1 MVKYREIL
9 RLIAMGVSQESVAFS
24 CGCAQSTV
32 SDVIRAARARG
43 LSWPLP
49 EEMDD
54 AAIRSVIYPKRSR
67 KATDKAAIDF
77 EHVARELGRRG
88 MTLSLL
94 WNEYCDSAVSRGEE
108 PYMYSAF
115 CREYRKWA
123 QAHDVRMRIDHRPAE
138 TIQVDWVGDTAE
150 VVDPDTGE
158 LLRVY
163 VFAGCLPY
171 SNYLFAE
178 GFYRTDEQAW
188 IDAHAHMF
196 SFFGGATPVLVPDN
210 CKTAVSKN
218 TKEALIVNEQYRR
231 MSEHYGC
238 AVVPARVRR
247 PRDKASVEMG
257 VGLIERQA
265 MLALRGRRFM
275 SLGEFNSALA
285 DQVAA
290 INSRPFQRRD
300 GSRESIFLAQEKPLL
315 IPLPATPYEMTARK
329 ELTVNFNCRVRF
341 DGTWYSVPFEFV
353 KRAVT
358 VAATARTVSVM
369 ADGRRI
375 AIHGRARRRGEYR
388 TNPDHMPD
396 AHRDYAEWNGERF
409 RSWAAAVGDA
419 TAEVIGAILASRKIE
434 QQSYRSCRAVL
445 APERA
450 YGGDLLEE
458 ACQKALLR
466 TSRPS
471 CKTVKGT
478 ISALSREAGRAD
490 ESAGAYLRG
499 QDYYRRIEG
508 DCRGAEGG
516 GER

>member
-9 RLIAMGVSQESVAFS
+9 RLVAMGGEP
-24 CGCAQSTV
+24 G
-32 SDVIRAARARG
+32 
-43 LSWPLP
+43 
-49 EEMDD
+49 
-54 AAIRSVIYPKRSR
+54 KRR
-67 KATDKAAIDF
+67 
-77 EHVARELGRRG
+77 VLLRVRG
-88 MTLSLL
+88 MTPSLL
-94 WNEYCDSAVSRGEE
+94 WNEYCDAAVSRGEE

-115 CREYRKWA
+115 CREYRAWA
-123 QAHDVRMRIDHRPAE
+123 QAHVSM
-138 TIQVDWVGDTAE
+138 
-150 VVDPDTGE
+150 
-158 LLRVY
+158 
-163 VFAGCLPY
+163 FA
-171 SNYLFAE
+171 
-178 GFYRTDEQAW
+178 
-188 IDAHAHMF
+188 
-196 SFFGGATPVLVPDN
+196 FFGGAAPVLVPDN
-210 CKTAVSKN
+210 CKTAASKN

-231 MSEHYGC
+231 MSGHCGC
-238 AVVPARVRR
+238 AAVPARARR

-265 MLALRGRRFM
+265 MLPLRSRRFM
-275 SLGEFNSALA
+275 SLEELNAALA

>member
-9 RLIAMGVSQESVAFS
+9 RLVAMGGEP
-24 CGCAQSTV
+24 G
-32 SDVIRAARARG
+32 
-43 LSWPLP
+43 
-49 EEMDD
+49 
-54 AAIRSVIYPKRSR
+54 KRR
-67 KATDKAAIDF
+67 
-77 EHVARELGRRG
+77 VLLRVRG
-88 MTLSLL
+88 MTPSLL
-94 WNEYCDSAVSRGEE
+94 WNEYCDAAVSRGEE

-115 CREYRKWA
+115 CREYRAWA
-123 QAHDVRMRIDHRPAE
+123 QAHVSM
-138 TIQVDWVGDTAE
+138 
-150 VVDPDTGE
+150 
-158 LLRVY
+158 
-163 VFAGCLPY
+163 FA
-171 SNYLFAE
+171 
-178 GFYRTDEQAW
+178 
-188 IDAHAHMF
+188 
-196 SFFGGATPVLVPDN
+196 FFGGAAPVLVPDN
-210 CKTAVSKN
+210 CKTAASKN

-231 MSEHYGC
+231 MSGHYGC
-238 AVVPARVRR
+238 AAVPARARR

-265 MLALRGRRFM
+265 MLPLRSRRFM
-275 SLGEFNSALA
+275 SLEELNAALA
-285 DQVAA
+285 DQVVA

>member
-1 MVKYREIL
+1 M
-9 RLIAMGVSQESVAFS
+9 
-24 CGCAQSTV
+24 
-32 SDVIRAARARG
+32 
-43 LSWPLP
+43 
-49 EEMDD
+49 
-54 AAIRSVIYPKRSR
+54 
-67 KATDKAAIDF
+67 
-77 EHVARELGRRG
+77 
-88 MTLSLL
+88 
-94 WNEYCDSAVSRGEE
+94 
-108 PYMYSAF
+108 
-115 CREYRKWA
+115 
-123 QAHDVRMRIDHRPAE
+123 
-138 TIQVDWVGDTAE
+138 
-150 VVDPDTGE
+150 VDPDTGE

-290 INSRPFQRRD
+290 INSRPFQKRE
-300 GSRESIFLAQEKPLL
+300 GSRESVFLAQEKPLL

-329 ELTVNFNCRVRF
+329 EVTVNFNYHVCF
-341 DGTWYSVPFEFV
+341 DGCWYSVPFEFV
-353 KRAVT
+353 KRTVA

-369 ADGRRI
+369 ADGTRI
-375 AIHGRARRRGEYR
+375 AMHERAHRKGEYR

-396 AHRDYAEWNGERF
+396 AHRDYAEWNGARF
-409 RSWAAAVGDA
+409 RSWAESIGEA
-419 TAEVIGAILASRKIE
+419 TARAIGAILSSRRIE
-434 QQSYRSCRAVL
+434 QQSYRSCRAVPAL
-445 APERA
+445 EKT
-450 YGGDLLEE
+450 YGGELLEE

-466 TSRPS
+466 TQRPS
-471 CKTVKGT
+471 YKTIKGV
-478 ISALSREAGRAD
+478 IAALAREVGRTD
-490 ESAGAYLRG
+490 EAAGAYLRG
-499 QDYYRRIEG
+499 QDYYRKIESA
-508 DCRGAEGG
+508 GADNGEKGG
-516 GER
+516 R

>member
-290 INSRPFQRRD
+290 INSRPFQKRE
-300 GSRESIFLAQEKPLL
+300 GSRESVFLAQEKPLL

-329 ELTVNFNCRVRF
+329 EVTVNFNYHVCF
-341 DGTWYSVPFEFV
+341 DGCWYSVPFEFV
-353 KRAVT
+353 KRT
-358 VAATARTVSVM
+358 VAVVATARTVSVM
-369 ADGRRI
+369 APSFI
-375 AIHGRARRRGEYR
+375 S
-388 TNPDHMPD
+388 TVMP
-396 AHRDYAEWNGERF
+396 R
-409 RSWAAAVGDA
+409 
-419 TAEVIGAILASRKIE
+419 LM
-434 QQSYRSCRAVL
+434 
-445 APERA
+445 PM
-450 YGGDLLEE
+450 
-458 ACQKALLR
+458 
-466 TSRPS
+466 
-471 CKTVKGT
+471 
-478 ISALSREAGRAD
+478 ISATPRR
-490 ESAGAYLRG
+490 SAQPAT
-499 QDYYRRIEG
+499 
-508 DCRGAEGG
+508 
-516 GER
+516 

>member
-123 QAHDVRMRIDHRPAE
+123 QAHDIRMRIDHRPAE

-150 VVDPDTGE
+150 AVDPDTGE

-171 SNYLFAE
+171 SNYLIAE
-178 GFYRTDEQAW
+178 GFHRTDEQAW

-231 MSEHYGC
+231 MS
-238 AVVPARVRR
+238 
-247 PRDKASVEMG
+247 
-257 VGLIERQA
+257 
-265 MLALRGRRFM
+265 
-275 SLGEFNSALA
+275 
-285 DQVAA
+285 
-290 INSRPFQRRD
+290 
-300 GSRESIFLAQEKPLL
+300 
-315 IPLPATPYEMTARK
+315 
-329 ELTVNFNCRVRF
+329 
-341 DGTWYSVPFEFV
+341 GT
-353 KRAVT
+353 T
-358 VAATARTVSVM
+358 
-369 ADGRRI
+369 
-375 AIHGRARRRGEYR
+375 
-388 TNPDHMPD
+388 
-396 AHRDYAEWNGERF
+396 
-409 RSWAAAVGDA
+409 
-419 TAEVIGAILASRKIE
+419 GA
-434 QQSYRSCRAVL
+434 
-445 APERA
+445 
-450 YGGDLLEE
+450 
-458 ACQKALLR
+458 
-466 TSRPS
+466 PS
-471 CKTVKGT
+471 CPPGSEGPGT
-478 ISALSREAGRAD
+478 RRAWRWGSASSSARPCSR
-490 ESAGAYLRG
+490 
-499 QDYYRRIEG
+499 
-508 DCRGAEGG
+508 
-516 GER
+516 

>member
-1 MVKYREIL
+1 
-9 RLIAMGVSQESVAFS
+9 
-24 CGCAQSTV
+24 
-32 SDVIRAARARG
+32 
-43 LSWPLP
+43 
-49 EEMDD
+49 
-54 AAIRSVIYPKRSR
+54 
-67 KATDKAAIDF
+67 
-77 EHVARELGRRG
+77 
-88 MTLSLL
+88 
-94 WNEYCDSAVSRGEE
+94 
-108 PYMYSAF
+108 MYSAF

-123 QAHDVRMRIDHRPAE
+123 QAHDIRMRIDHRPAE

-275 SLGEFNSALA
+275 SLGEFNSALRTRSPPSTRA
-285 DQVAA
+285 PSKGARAA
-290 INSRPFQRRD
+290 GRAYSSPRKNRCSSRC
-300 GSRESIFLAQEKPLL
+300 
-315 IPLPATPYEMTARK
+315 PATPYEMTARK
-329 ELTVNFNCRVRF
+329 EVTVNFNYHVCF
-341 DGTWYSVPFEFV
+341 DGCWYSVPFEFV
-353 KRAVT
+353 KRT
-358 VAATARTVSVM
+358 VAVVATARTVSVM
-369 ADGRRI
+369 ADGTRI
-375 AIHGRARRRGEYR
+375 AMHERAHRKGEYR

-396 AHRDYAEWNGERF
+396 AHRDYAEWDGARF
-409 RSWAAAVGDA
+409 RSWAESIGEA
-419 TAEVIGAILASRKIE
+419 TARAIGAILSSRRIE

-445 APERA
+445 ALEKT
-450 YGGDLLEE
+450 YGGELLEE

-466 TSRPS
+466 TQRPS
-471 CKTVKGT
+471 YKTIKGV
-478 ISALSREAGRAD
+478 IAALAREV
-490 ESAGAYLRG
+490 GAPT
-499 QDYYRRIEG
+499 RRQAPI
-508 DCRGAEGG
+508 
-516 GER
+516 

>member
-54 AAIRSVIYPKRSR
+54 EAIRSVIYPKRSR

-123 QAHDVRMRIDHRPAE
+123 QAHDIRMRIDHRPAE

-231 MSEHYGC
+231 MSGC

-290 INSRPFQRRD
+290 INSRPFQRRE
-300 GSRESIFLAQEKPLL
+300 GSRESVFLA
-315 IPLPATPYEMTARK
+315 
-329 ELTVNFNCRVRF
+329 VNFNYHVCF
-341 DGTWYSVPFEFV
+341 DGCWYSVPFEFV
-353 KRAVT
+353 KRT
-358 VAATARTVSVM
+358 VAVVATARTVSVM
-369 ADGRRI
+369 ADGTRI
-375 AIHGRARRRGEYR
+375 AMHERAHRKGEYR

-396 AHRDYAEWNGERF
+396 AHRDYAEWDGARF
-409 RSWAAAVGDA
+409 RSWAESIGEA
-419 TAEVIGAILASRKIE
+419 TARAIGAILSSRRIE

-445 APERA
+445 ALEKT
-450 YGGDLLEE
+450 YGGELLEE

-466 TSRPS
+466 TQRPS
-471 CKTVKGT
+471 YKTIKGV
-478 ISALSREAGRAD
+478 IAALAREVGRTD
-490 ESAGAYLRG
+490 EAAGAYLRG
-499 QDYYRRIEG
+499 QDYYRKIESA
-508 DCRGAEGG
+508 GADNGEKGG
-516 GER
+516 R